1 MNNLLETFEALADAK
16 PNDGRAL
23 FEAAAKLN
31 SFWFRNRLPECDAHD
46 TMNLIDSEG
55 EERFKPGMVDVFG
68 SEKQFFEHYS
78 KHYDD
83 AIPKL
88 RSVLKATEADC

>member
-1 MNNLLETFEALADAK
+1 MDNLLETFEALADAK
-16 PNDGRAL
+16 PNDGRSL

-46 TMNLIDSEG
+46 TMNAIDSEG
-55 EERFKPGMVDVFG
+55 DARFKFGKIDAFWSDERF
-68 SEKQFFEHYS
+68 FELYS

-88 RSVLKATEADC
+88 RSVLKAAEDGC